1 MKNLKIDKKQKR
13 AELNLN
19 SVFYPEDIVKR
30 AIKDFS
36 GLFDTKLEREGDRIN
51 IKLKLI
57 ARGVSIED
65 VTYEFINYL
74 LAEVKHSEVNV

>member
-30 AIKDFS
+30 TMKDFEEV
-36 GLFDTKLEREGDRIN
+36 FDTKLEREGDRIN

-57 ARGVSIED
+57 AKGVSIVD

-74 LAEVKHSEVNV
+74 LAEVKNSEVNV